1 MLWSLRL
8 LLARGRPYGWAL
20 AGKALIVSTLLA
32 GFLYGDYYV
41 FRRLFAA
48 ARQIE
53 ALTPFFA
60 LGLIENFLSLV
71 FLIATFVLFFSAMT
85 AAIGSLFMDLD
96 LEIWHSAPAP
106 LLRVAMGRWAK
117 TLVQS
122 SYLVFF
128 FLIPILIA
136 LQLELEKTIWFTLSA
151 TAGLLA
157 LLVAPVSA
165 ASILILLLVRFFPVR
180 RVHQIAMTLAIIVF
194 TGVIVALRI
203 ARPERLFQEITTDD
217 VVAILQ
223 ALRLPAASSFPG
235 GWLAGAVMGSPS
247 LYLPL
252 AALAVV
258 SLGLYAWLAKRL
270 YFRAFVR
277 AKETSAPAAIGAGP
291 FTRLLDRLLSRA
303 TPQTRAMLGKETR
316 VVSRD
321 AAQWS
326 QLFMMVAL
334 LFLYLYN
341 IQMIPLEGDFRA
353 ALLAY
358 LNLGM
363 AGFVIAAIC
372 LRFAFPSLSAEGKQ
386 FWILEA
392 APISFRRIL
401 WTKVGVYLFPLL
413 GVGLL
418 LTVLANLLLDASGPI
433 WGWTLAGSLMSTCG
447 LTAMGVGMGAIAP
460 NFKSENPMEVAVSLG
475 GLAYMAVSMLYV
487 GTIMFLLARPFHR
500 FLLRVVVGADG
511 GELAWVAP
519 LAGALAL
526 SLLVGVVPIEIA
538 VRRYALARRF

>member
-1 MLWSLRL
+1 MWSLRL

-20 AGKALIVSTLLA
+20 LAKALLVAVLLA
-32 GFLYGDYYV
+32 GFLYGDYRV
-41 FRRLFAA
+41 FRKLFSA

-53 ALTPFFA
+53 TLTPFFA

-85 AAIGSLFMDLD
+85 AAIGALFMDLD
-96 LEIWHSAPAP
+96 LEIWHSAPVP
-106 LLRVAMGRWAK
+106 RLRVAMGRWAK

-128 FLIPILIA
+128 FLVPVLVA
-136 LQLELEKTIWFTLSA
+136 LQRELGKSIGFTLA
-151 TAGLLA
+151 GAAGLLA
-157 LLVAPVSA
+157 LLVPPVSLA
-165 ASILILLLVRFFPVR
+165 AILILLLVRYFPVR
-180 RVHQIAMTLAIIVF
+180 RVHQIAMTLAIVVF
-194 TGVIVALRI
+194 TGVIVALRL
-203 ARPERLFQEITTDD
+203 ARPERLFQEFTTDD

-223 ALRLPAASSFPG
+223 AIRLPGASALPG
-235 GWLAGAVMGSPS
+235 GWLAGALMGTPS
-247 LYLPL
+247 LYLRL
-252 AALAVV
+252 GGLAIASLALYAALA
-258 SLGLYAWLAKRL
+258 SRL

-277 AKETSAPAAIGAGP
+277 ARETSAPTAIGAGVL
-291 FTRLLDRLLSRA
+291 TRALDRMLAGASA
-303 TPQTRAMLGKETR
+303 QTRAMLGKEAR

-372 LRFAFPSLSAEGKQ
+372 LRFAYPSLSAEGKQ
-386 FWILEA
+386 FWILDS

-401 WTKVGVYLFPLL
+401 WTKVGVYVVPLV

-418 LTVLANLLLDASGPI
+418 LTVLANLLLAASGPI
-433 WGWTLAGSLMSTCG
+433 WGWTLAGSILSTFG

-487 GTIMFLLARPFHR
+487 GTIMVLLARPFHR
-500 FLLRVVVGADG
+500 FLMRVVFGA
-511 GELAWVAP
+511 GEGSFASVAP
-519 LAGALAL
+519 LAGALVL
-526 SLLVGVVPIEIA
+526 SVLVGLVPIELA
-538 VRRYALARRF
+538 VRRHTLARRV

>member
-1 MLWSLRL
+1 MLWSVRL
-8 LLARGRPYGWAL
+8 LLARGRPYGWPLFAKVTL
-20 AGKALIVSTLLA
+20 VAGLLA
-32 GFLYGDYYV
+32 AFLYGDYRV
-41 FRRLFAA
+41 FRKLFSA

-53 ALTPFFA
+53 TLTPFFA

-85 AAIGSLFMDLD
+85 AAIGALFMDLD
-96 LEIWHSAPAP
+96 LDIWHAAPVSR
-106 LLRVAMGRWAK
+106 LRVAMGRWAK

-128 FLIPILIA
+128 FLIPVLVA
-136 LQLELEKTIWFTLSA
+136 LQLELGKPVGFTLA
-151 TAGLLA
+151 GAAGLLA
-157 LLVAPVSA
+157 LLVPPVSL

-180 RVHQIAMTLAIIVF
+180 RVHQIAMTLAIVVF
-194 TGVIVALRI
+194 TGVVVALRI
-203 ARPERLFQEITTDD
+203 ARPERLFQEFTTDD

-223 ALRLPAASSFPG
+223 AIRLPGASALPG
-235 GWLAGAVMGSPS
+235 GWLAGAIMGTPS
-247 LYLPL
+247 LYLRL
-252 AALAVV
+252 GALAVV
-258 SLGLYAWLAKRL
+258 SLALYAWLASRL

-277 AKETSAPAAIGAGP
+277 ARETSAPAAIGAGP
-291 FTRLLDRLLSRA
+291 LTLLLDRLLRNAS
-303 TPQTRAMLGKETR
+303 PQTRAMLGKEAR

-372 LRFAFPSLSAEGKQ
+372 LRFAYPSLSAEGKQ
-386 FWILEA
+386 FWILES

-401 WTKVGVYLFPLL
+401 WTKVGVYLVPLL

-418 LTVLANLLLDASGPI
+418 LTILANLLLDASGPI
-433 WGWTLAGSLMSTCG
+433 WGWTLAGSILSTCG

-487 GTIMFLLARPFHR
+487 GTIMVLLARPFHR
-500 FLLRVVVGADG
+500 FLMRVVFGT
-511 GELAWVAP
+511 GEGPLAWTAP
-519 LAGALAL
+519 LAGALVL
-526 SLLVGVVPIEIA
+526 SVLVSLVPIELA
-538 VRRYALARRF
+538 VRRHAIGRRA

>member
-1 MLWSLRL
+1 MWSLRL

-20 AGKALIVSTLLA
+20 AGKALIVGTLLA
-32 GFLYGDYYV
+32 AFLYGDYRI

-60 LGLIENFLSLV
+60 LGLIENFLSLI

-85 AAIGSLFMDLD
+85 AAIGALFMDLD
-96 LEIWHSAPAP
+96 LEIWHSAPVGR
-106 LLRVAMGRWAK
+106 LRVAMARWAK
-117 TLVQS
+117 TLFQS

-128 FLIPILIA
+128 FVIPILVA
-136 LQLELEKTIWFTLSA
+136 LQLELGKTIWFTLAGS
-151 TAGLLA
+151 AGLLA
-157 LLVAPVSA
+157 LLIAPVSA
-165 ASILILLLVRFFPVR
+165 ATILILLLVRYFPVR

-194 TGVIVALRI
+194 TALIVALRM
-203 ARPERLFQEITTDD
+203 ARPERLFQEFATDD

-223 ALRLPAASSFPG
+223 AIRLPAAGAFPG
-235 GWLAGAVMGSPS
+235 GWLAAAIMGYPAF
-247 LYLPL
+247 YWRL
-252 AALAVV
+252 AALAAG
-258 SLGLYAWLAKRL
+258 SILLFAWLASRL

-277 AKETSAPAAIGAGP
+277 AKETSAPAALGAGP
-291 FTRLLDRLLSRA
+291 LTRALDRLLA
-303 TPQTRAMLGKETR
+303 GAAPQTRAMLGKEAR

-353 ALLAY
+353 GLLAY

-363 AGFVIAAIC
+363 AGFVISAIC
-372 LRFAFPSLSAEGKQ
+372 LRFAYPSLSAEGKQ
-386 FWILEA
+386 FWILES

-418 LTVLANLLLDASGPI
+418 LTVLANLLLDASAPI
-433 WGWTLAGSLMSTCG
+433 WGWTLAGSLLSTCG

-460 NFKSENPMEVAVSLG
+460 NFRSENPMEVAVSLG
-475 GLAYMAVSMLYV
+475 GLAYMAASMLYV
-487 GTIMFLLARPFHR
+487 GTMMVLLARPFHR
-500 FLLRVVVGADG
+500 FLMRVVIGREAT
-511 GELAWVAP
+511 ELAWLAP

-526 SLLVGVVPIEIA
+526 SLLVGVVPIELA
-538 VRRYALARRF
+538 VGRHVRSRRV

>member
-1 MLWSLRL
+1 VWSLRL
-8 LLARGRPYGWAL
+8 LLARGRPYGLAL
-20 AGKALIVSTLLA
+20 AAKALLVATLLA
-32 GFLYGDYYV
+32 GFLYADYRI
-41 FRRLFAA
+41 FRRLFTA

-53 ALTPFFA
+53 TLTPFFA

-96 LEIWHSAPAP
+96 LEIWHAAPVTR
-106 LLRVAMGRWAK
+106 LRVAAARWGK

-128 FLIPILIA
+128 FLIPILVA
-136 LQLELEKTIWFTLSA
+136 LQLELGKTIWFTLA
-151 TAGLLA
+151 GAGGLLA
-157 LLVAPVSA
+157 LLVTPVSLA
-165 ASILILLLVRFFPVR
+165 AILILLLVRFFPVR

-194 TGVIVALRI
+194 SGVIVALRV
-203 ARPERLFQEITTDD
+203 ARPERLFQEFATDD

-223 ALRLPAASSFPG
+223 AIRLPGASVFPG
-235 GWLAGAVMGSPS
+235 GWLAGAIMGAPWLYVRLFAIAAVSLA
-247 LYLPL
+247 LYL
-252 AALAVV
+252 
-258 SLGLYAWLAKRL
+258 WLAHRF

-277 AKETSAPAAIGAGP
+277 AKETSAPTALGAGP
-291 FTRLLDRLLSRA
+291 MTRLLDRALAGAS
-303 TPQTRAMLGKETR
+303 PQTRAMLGKEAR
-316 VVSRD
+316 VVTRD

-386 FWILEA
+386 FWILES

-418 LTVLANLLLDASGPI
+418 LTVLANLLLDASAPI
-433 WGWTLAGSLMSTCG
+433 WAWTLAGSVLSTCG

-487 GTIMFLLARPFHR
+487 GTIMVLLARPFHR
-500 FLLRVVVGADG
+500 FLTRIILGNSG
-511 GELAWVAP
+511 GGLAWLAP
-519 LAGALAL
+519 LGAALAL
-526 SLLVGVVPIEIA
+526 SLLVALVPIEIA
-538 VRRYALARRF
+538 VRRHALMRRI